1 MSEQFL
7 SLQEHNEFVRRMDDE
22 NNRQNKRLSNLES
35 AINQLSELVASV
47 KVLAVNVENIAKE
60 INEQGI
66 RLKEIEG
73 KPVKR
78 YETIIGCVITGLVG
92 AAISYFLTH

>member
-1 MSEQFL
+1 MEEYVSRAEHTEFSRRIEQ
-7 SLQEHNEFVRRMDDE
+7 ENE
-22 NNRQNKRLSNLES
+22 RQNHRLANLES

-60 INEQGI
+60 INEQGV

-73 KPVKR
+73 EPAKKWTLIVSSL
-78 YETIIGCVITGLVG
+78 ITGIVG
-92 AAISYFLTH
+92 AIITYVVTH

>member
-1 MSEQFL
+1 
-7 SLQEHNEFVRRMDDE
+7 MDDYITKAVHDEFSRRIEQE
-22 NNRQNKRLSNLES
+22 NERQNHRLANLES
-35 AINQLSELVASV
+35 AINQLSELVSSV

-73 KPVKR
+73 KPAKKWELIVSSLI
-78 YETIIGCVITGLVG
+78 TGIIGAVITYAV
-92 AAISYFLTH
+92 TH